1 MKYLISRNQTI
12 EEFNEILKEG
22 IKNGLVLHNANDINI
37 IIELAYNLDY
47 FLTYFKNAAD
57 IYGKKESYNN

>member
-1 MKYLISRNQTI
+1 MKYLINRHQTI

-22 IKNGLVLHNANDINI
+22 IKNGLVLHNADDINI

-47 FLTYFKNAAD
+47 FLTYFKNAAN
-57 IYGKKESYNN
+57 IYGEEKSYNN

>member
-1 MKYLISRNQTI
+1 MKYLINRNQTI
-12 EEFNEILKEG
+12 EEFNETLKEG
-22 IKNGLVLHNANDINI
+22 IKNGLILHNIDDIKI

-57 IYGKKESYNN
+57 IYGKENNI

>member
-22 IKNGLVLHNANDINI
+22 IKNGLVLYNADDINI

-47 FLTYFKNAAD
+47 FLTYFKNAAN
-57 IYGKKESYNN
+57 IYGEEKSYNN